1 MLNLW
6 GRPAGWKFKEELT
19 LQINPEFLRAA
30 DWKLRQ
36 GSVLQSR
43 EAFFLYPQN
52 HSLFLKVFNQ
62 LAEATHIVEGNP
74 FYANDLNANQ
84 IQKISSSKW
93 GFDQTTGHR
102 RLSQVDS

>member
-1 MLNLW
+1 MDPVGPNW
-6 GRPAGWKFKEELT
+6 EGRTSHRERRIQTGEAEPTG
-19 LQINPEFLRAA
+19 PGGPFL
-30 DWKLRQ
+30 
-36 GSVLQSR
+36 G
-43 EAFFLYPQN
+43 QN